1 MATIERTASFKE
13 LTALSDSERTNNSP
27 LNAREYRDLDL
38 FFTKKSVNKDVNI
51 LTNIGAVKRSVR
63 NLILLNF
70 YEKPFHPEI
79 GCGIRGLLFEPAGP
93 LTSIAISQ
101 AATDVLANYE
111 PRANVLRIDVKPDLD
126 RNAYDMT
133 VNFTV
138 INQPAELVQ
147 VDVLLEVLR

>member
-1 MATIERTASFKE
+1 MATVEKTASFKE

-111 PRANVLRIDVKPDLD
+111 PRANVLGIDVKPDLD

>member
-1 MATIERTASFKE
+1 MNRYK
-13 LTALSDSERTNNSP
+13 
-27 LNAREYRDLDL
+27 DLDL
-38 FFTKKSVNKDVNI
+38 NMTMNPITKDVN
-51 LTNIGAVKRSVR
+51 LLLDVEAVKRSVR

-111 PRANVLRIDVKPDLD
+111 PRANVLGIDVSPDLD

>member
-1 MATIERTASFKE
+1 MATVEKTASFKE
-13 LTALSDSERTNNSP
+13 LTALNDSERTNNSP

-38 FFTKKSVNKDVNI
+38 FFTKKSVNRDVNI
-51 LTNIGAVKRSVR
+51 LTNIAAVKRSVR

-111 PRANVLRIDVKPDLD
+111 PRANVLGIDVKPDLD

>member
-1 MATIERTASFKE
+1 MSAYKDAQ
-13 LTALSDSERTNNSP
+13 ANNDISR
-27 LNAREYRDLDL
+27 NVKQYRDLDL

-111 PRANVLRIDVKPDLD
+111 PRANVLGIDVKPDLD

>member
-1 MATIERTASFKE
+1 M
-13 LTALSDSERTNNSP
+13 
-27 LNAREYRDLDL
+27 
-38 FFTKKSVNKDVNI
+38 
-51 LTNIGAVKRSVR
+51 
-63 NLILLNF
+63 LNF

-101 AATDVLANYE
+101 AAEDVLTNYE
-111 PRANVLRIDVKPDLD
+111 PRANVLGIDVSPDLD

-138 INQPAELVQ
+138 VNQPAELVQ

>member
-1 MATIERTASFKE
+1 MATVEKTASFKE
-13 LTALSDSERTNNSP
+13 LTALNDSERTNNSP

-101 AATDVLANYE
+101 AAEDVLTNYE
-111 PRANVLRIDVKPDLD
+111 PRANVLGIDVSPDLD